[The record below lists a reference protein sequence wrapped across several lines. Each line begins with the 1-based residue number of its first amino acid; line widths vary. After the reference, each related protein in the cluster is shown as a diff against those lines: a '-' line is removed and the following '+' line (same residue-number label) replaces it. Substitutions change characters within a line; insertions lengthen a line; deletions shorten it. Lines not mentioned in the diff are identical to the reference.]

1 MSQERARFDVLHPTL
16 CDETAK
22 DGAPEHWWAGGE
34 NDHFTNRT
42 GGENNHFTNRTGGEN
57 DHFTNQGVAR

>member
-22 DGAPEHWWAGGE
+22 DGAPVY
-34 NDHFTNRT
+34 
-42 GGENNHFTNRTGGEN
+42 
-57 DHFTNQGVAR
+57 VAE